1 MKTKTQDYDKDHK
14 AVEEAVKKYASS
26 FSSFLPKKEKEEA
39 YFFSA
44 SSTAL

>member
-26 FSSFLPKKEKEEA
+26 FSFLGRKDEKTTKG
-39 YFFSA
+39 
-44 SSTAL
+44 TAI